1 MEIKE
6 NLKSLL
12 PDELEKLKTTIDKII
27 TELGIKPSTN
37 KRYLL
42 RDNKVECPL
51 CNNSNVVKNGT
62 KNKAQRYLC
71 KSCSKYFS
79 ITTNNIINHS
89 KLSHIQLLKILE
101 CMARFDTL
109 EITSKEVGISER
121 QAYNIRIKIINLFK
135 KINEKELLKGI
146 VQADEKYLRI
156 SFKGTRKAKMPR
168 KSRKNGTQGLKP
180 GIGKEKV
187 CIIGAIDSNDNIILK
202 IVGIGSAS
210 TEMIE
215 KALADKIEKNSVL
228 VTDSKTGYIKF
239 AENNNLILK
248 QLPKK
253 TYTIED
259 IYHLGELNS
268 LFSELEIFIQK
279 FKGLSTRHLQEYL
292 DWFRFRKI
300 LKYTVEYLNINGEM
314 FKYITQNKTTL
325 KNAEICKR
333 TFPVDTSELFDDPF
347 L

>member
-6 NLKSLL
+6 TLESLL
-12 PDELEKLKTTIDKII
+12 PDELEKIQKII
-27 TELGIKPSTN
+27 DSIIKELGLRTSTN

-42 RDNKVECPL
+42 RDNKISCPICDKSDVL
-51 CNNSNVVKNGT
+51 KNGT
-62 KNKAQRYLC
+62 KNNTQRYVC
-71 KSCSKYFS
+71 RNCSKYFS
-79 ITTNNIINHS
+79 ITTNNITGHS
-89 KLSHIQLLKILE
+89 KLTYIQLIKFLE

-109 EITSKEVGISER
+109 EITAKEVGISQREV
-121 QAYNIRIKIINLFK
+121 YNVRIKIINLFK
-135 KINEKELLKGI
+135 NFNDNIILKGI
-146 VQADEKYLRI
+146 IQSDEKYIRL
-156 SFKGTRKAKMPR
+156 SFKGTRKKKMPR

-187 CIIGAIDSNDNIILK
+187 CIIGAVDSNDNIILK
-202 IVGIGSAS
+202 VVGIGSAS

-215 KALADKIEKNSVL
+215 KALAGKIEKNSVL

-239 AENNNLILK
+239 AECHNLILK
-248 QLPKK
+248 QLLKK
-253 TYTIED
+253 SYTVED

-325 KNAEICKR
+325 KNTDICKR
-333 TFPVDTSELFDDPF
+333 TFPVDINGLFEKPF